1 MYERYVDDSQ
11 QVAEIENGEEH
22 ETVRRL
28 HDIANNIV
36 EDIVMTVDLPENFE
50 DKKLPILDMKVWLGE
65 EDGRIYYQHFEKPTS
80 SKLVISSRS
89 AHSGTC
95 KRSVH
100 INELVRRMSNTS
112 QRLDW
117 TEHVAPV
124 LTEYMRRMMA
134 AGYKE
139 NYRKNILQ
147 NAISIFNI
155 KLQKSN
161 EKKKE
166 GKKKLRKRKTGP
178 TKMAAW
184 PPLLFLPPL
193 VASWLEC

>member
-1 MYERYVDDSQ
+1 MFYWDRRYLEEVAKAGIEMHLYERYVDDSQ

-100 INELVRRMSNTS
+100 IKELATKRIIGKTSCRMRYQYSTSNS
-112 QRLDW
+112 RN
-117 TEHVAPV
+117 
-124 LTEYMRRMMA
+124 R
-134 AGYKE
+134 
-139 NYRKNILQ
+139 
-147 NAISIFNI
+147 
-155 KLQKSN
+155 
-161 EKKKE
+161 
-166 GKKKLRKRKTGP
+166 
-178 TKMAAW
+178 TK
-184 PPLLFLPPL
+184 
-193 VASWLEC
+193 ASHR

>member
-112 QRLDW
+112 QRLDRACCFGADGVHE
-117 TEHVAPV
+117 TDEGGRLQRELSERHPAECDINIQRQTP
-124 LTEYMRRMMA
+124 EIERRHHTL
-134 AGYKE
+134 K
-139 NYRKNILQ
+139 
-147 NAISIFNI
+147 
-155 KLQKSN
+155 
-161 EKKKE
+161 
-166 GKKKLRKRKTGP
+166 
-178 TKMAAW
+178 
-184 PPLLFLPPL
+184 
-193 VASWLEC
+193 